1 MHFYRRR
8 IIGAFLLIISSL
20 SMLSGQRKE
29 NIELMSHIDFGEG
42 GSGIW
47 GHTDANGI
55 EYAVIGTRQSIRVLS
70 LEDPANPVERLV
82 IPGANNIW
90 REARSWGNYIYVT
103 TEGPDGI
110 TIIDATNAPESFQW
124 KRWKPAIPNT
134 IADTL
139 RTVHGINMDTL
150 GFLYLNGHNVNRR
163 GLSFATSTMIHGTRK
178 SSPAWEDIYT
188 HDCYANA
195 QYLYTAD
202 LGGGVGVYDISDRRD
217 PKFIT
222 RFQTPNTF
230 AHNVWTSP
238 DGSILFTTDEVSG
251 AYLAAYNM

>member
-1 MHFYRRR
+1 
-8 IIGAFLLIISSL
+8 
-20 SMLSGQRKE
+20 MLSGQRKE

-110 TIIDATNAPESFQW
+110 TIIDATNALNLFNGNVGNLLYP
-124 KRWKPAIPNT
+124 IPLQIHSEPS
-134 IADTL
+134 IASTWI
-139 RTVHGINMDTL
+139 HWA
-150 GFLYLNGHNVNRR
+150 
-163 GLSFATSTMIHGTRK
+163 SSTSMVI
-178 SSPAWEDIYT
+178 
-188 HDCYANA
+188 
-195 QYLYTAD
+195 
-202 LGGGVGVYDISDRRD
+202 
-217 PKFIT
+217 
-222 RFQTPNTF
+222 
-230 AHNVWTSP
+230 
-238 DGSILFTTDEVSG
+238 
-251 AYLAAYNM
+251 M